1 MYGMRVDMKNI
12 DDPYLSRRYEF
23 LPAPS
28 FLAWGGQMG
37 EVNGS
42 FSFLT
47 STTFEKS
54 ESQEDVGLA
63 SRVPKTTHEFKD

>member
-1 MYGMRVDMKNI
+1 MIHISVDDMNSFQHLVSLLGLMK
-12 DDPYLSRRYEF
+12 
-23 LPAPS
+23 
-28 FLAWGGQMG
+28 GGQMG

-54 ESQEDVGLA
+54 ESESQEDVGLA
-63 SRVPKTTHEFKD
+63 S

>member
-1 MYGMRVDMKNI
+1 
-12 DDPYLSRRYEF
+12 
-23 LPAPS
+23 
-28 FLAWGGQMG
+28 MG

-47 STTFEKS
+47 STAFEKSES

-63 SRVPKTTHEFKD
+63 S